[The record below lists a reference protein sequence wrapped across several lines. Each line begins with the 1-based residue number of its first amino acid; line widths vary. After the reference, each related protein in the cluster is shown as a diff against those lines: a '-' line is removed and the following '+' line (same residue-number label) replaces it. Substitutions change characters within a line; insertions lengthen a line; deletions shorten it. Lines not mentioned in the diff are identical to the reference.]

1 MEQKTKNAARALLL
15 GAGTLLAAVFPLEAL
30 TALGGW
36 LRALSLSG
44 GVGNALAWALVLG
57 LSALPALGLLWRPG
71 SRWDWL
77 LALAAAE
84 IFSGLYFL
92 VNPTLLHPVMD
103 GPAAG
108 RLWSLAVAGAVAATL
123 LAWTVLRGLERLAA
137 AENLGRTLGRLLGWS
152 ALLIGWLAAWAQG
165 AAVLEKIRAVAAA
178 NTAPGVVLWP
188 TNLSLCVL
196 AAAELTPTLLGC
208 AVLLWGGRLA
218 RALEADPFGGET
230 VALAEGLSRRCGQV
244 TAASV
249 LVCAAGNL
257 GQMLLFSVLRDM
269 RFLVSFPVTTVLLAV
284 SLDLL
289 CRYLRRAK
297 AVSDDSESII

>member
-1 MEQKTKNAARALLL
+1 M
-15 GAGTLLAAVFPLEAL
+15 
-30 TALGGW
+30 
-36 LRALSLSG
+36 
-44 GVGNALAWALVLG
+44 
-57 LSALPALGLLWRPG
+57 
-71 SRWDWL
+71 
-77 LALAAAE
+77 
-84 IFSGLYFL
+84 
-92 VNPTLLHPVMD
+92 
-103 GPAAG
+103 
-108 RLWSLAVAGAVAATL
+108 
-123 LAWTVLRGLERLAA
+123 
-137 AENLGRTLGRLLGWS
+137 
-152 ALLIGWLAAWAQG
+152 
-165 AAVLEKIRAVAAA
+165 LEKIRAVAAA

>member
-30 TALGGW
+30 TELGGW

-44 GVGNALAWALVLG
+44 GVGNALAWAAVLA
-57 LSALPALGLLWRPG
+57 LTALPALGLLWRG
-71 SRWDWL
+71 RRRWDWL

-108 RLWSLAVAGAVAATL
+108 KLWSLAVAGAVAATL
-123 LAWTVLRGLERLAA
+123 LAWAVLRGLERLEA
-137 AENLGRTLGRLLGWS
+137 AENLGWTLGRLLGWS
-152 ALLIGWLAAWAQG
+152 ALLIGWLAAWSQG

-178 NTAPGVVLWP
+178 NTAPGAVLWP
-188 TNLSLCVL
+188 TNLSLWVL

-230 VALAEGLSRRCGQV
+230 VVLAEGLSRRCGQV
-244 TAASV
+244 AAASV

-297 AVSDDSESII
+297 AVSDDNESII

>member
-1 MEQKTKNAARALLL
+1 MNWMEEFIGQC
-15 GAGTLLAAVFPLEAL
+15 LAEVPEGGYRTRTEKELEDHL
-30 TALGGW
+30 
-36 LRALSLSG
+36 
-44 GVGNALAWALVLG
+44 
-57 LSALPALGLLWRPG
+57 
-71 SRWDWL
+71 
-77 LALAAAE
+77 
-84 IFSGLYFL
+84 
-92 VNPTLLHPVMD
+92 
-103 GPAAG
+103 
-108 RLWSLAVAGAVAATL
+108 
-123 LAWTVLRGLERLAA
+123 
-137 AENLGRTLGRLLGWS
+137 
-152 ALLIGWLAAWAQG
+152 
-165 AAVLEKIRAVAAA
+165 
-178 NTAPGVVLWP
+178 
-188 TNLSLCVL
+188 LSLCRSLEQAGYPPEEARVLAASRMGDPAELARRYAREWRRRTLWPRWL